1 MAVQVSLM
9 ANVMDGVNTIVGRGN
24 RASSLFIRL
33 AHSLDDCLKAGLCLE
48 KTRELLRKYE
58 KIMLDE
64 HFTNLYAPRI
74 LAQQQ
79 QEEVTAPSLLSVR
92 DTRKGV
98 VGRMQ
103 DRLNMEIS
111 KVYLGVCVQLYSLA
125 ETPQL
130 SPTPPAFG
138 LIYGG
143 AIGQPR

>member
-1 MAVQVSLM
+1 MHVVRTGGCTAAQVSLI
-9 ANVMDGVNTIVGRGN
+9 ADVMDGVNTIVGRGN

-33 AHSLDDCLKAGLCLE
+33 AHALDDCLKAGLCLE

-92 DTRKGV
+92 DTR
-98 VGRMQ
+98 
-103 DRLNMEIS
+103 
-111 KVYLGVCVQLYSLA
+111 
-125 ETPQL
+125 
-130 SPTPPAFG
+130 
-138 LIYGG
+138 
-143 AIGQPR
+143 